1 MGEPPFFGLSSL
13 LTIFGR
19 LLPGFPTLSQM
30 KLVTNLLYR
39 MIDNVLGD
47 LGKGHTP
54 CNSLVRGGRRGLLT

>member
-54 CNSLVRGGRRGLLT
+54 LQ